1 MVPKPG
7 LLLLVVPLAQALDNG
22 VGLTPPMGFND
33 YQTGLGV
40 ADLEAVADAFES
52 LGLRA
57 AGYAFINSDA
67 GWQSGR
73 NATSGAPT
81 PNMASLA
88 AALGARGFGLGL
100 YSALSSV
107 QCGGDRGVAR
117 RARGQGRRARLPP
130 RAPVTY
136 VRRGPSCGG
145 G

>member
-1 MVPKPG
+1 MQLG
-7 LLLLVVPLAQALDNG
+7 LLLLLVPLAQALDNG

-67 GWQSGR
+67 GWQNGR

-81 PNMASLA
+81 PSMASLA
-88 AALGARGFGLGL
+88 AALNTRGLG
-100 YSALSSV
+100 
-107 QCGGDRGVAR
+107 R
-117 RARGQGRRARLPP
+117 
-130 RAPVTY
+130 
-136 VRRGPSCGG
+136 
-145 G
+145 